1 MAKKA
6 KRKTLPKDFSEI
18 VQRGNAD
25 EILSVFDTCDIN
37 AYSRTEYGKP
47 TALMYPEMPEALIRQ
62 LVAMGAD
69 IHYVGEHS
77 HTPLLV
83 HACDQPA
90 HIPLLLELGAELNAC
105 PDTFGGETALHYCAG
120 ACRPESVRALL
131 ASGADP
137 YICCGYFHNNALEHL
152 AESVGLGKLCGA
164 AETAELLIQ
173 HGMEIT
179 DKMRQKIH
187 EIGEQFVFYR
197 RTPNPDDPEEAAL
210 QKLYALFGVEPAARL
225 QVHDSKSPIVL
236 QGDTWQQQYDHLWKT
251 LVPPSGHAETVQ
263 GEAIRLIGRLSH
275 EILDNGGCNW
285 DADFRNMVHAFAEY
299 LGKGVPADADTV
311 SKANAISLQT
321 DEQTF
326 AYLTKKATDWVAAN
340 PEPIPLESVSYR
352 R

>member
-6 KRKTLPKDFSEI
+6 KRKTLPADFSEI

-47 TALMYPEMPEALIRQ
+47 TALMYPEMPPALIRK
-62 LVAMGAD
+62 LVELGAD
-69 IHYVGEHS
+69 INHVGDYHR
-77 HTPLLV
+77 TPLLE
-83 HACDQPA
+83 HAYYMPEN
-90 HIPLLLELGAELNAC
+90 IPLLLELGADLNGC
-105 PDTFGGETALHYCAG
+105 PEGFGAETALHYCAG
-120 ACRPESVRALL
+120 GGRAESVRTLL
-131 ASGADP
+131 ALGADP
-137 YICCGYFHNNALEHL
+137 DICCGYFHNNALENL
-152 AESVGLGKLCGA
+152 AQSAGLGKLCGA

-179 DKMRQKIH
+179 DTMREKIRAL
-187 EIGEQFVFYR
+187 GAQFVFYR
-197 RTPNPDDPEEAAL
+197 RTPNPDDPEEAAM

-236 QGDTWQQQYDHLWKT
+236 KGDTWQQQYDNLWKA

-263 GEAIRLIGRLSH
+263 GEVIRLIGRLAH

-285 DADFRNMVHAFAEY
+285 DADFRNMVQAFAAY
-299 LGKGVPADADTV
+299 LGKGVSADADTLAAA
-311 SKANAISLQT
+311 KAITRQT

-326 AYLTKKATDWVAAN
+326 AALTRHAVEWVAAN
-340 PEPIPLESVSYR
+340 PEPIPLESVPYKR
-352 R
+352 